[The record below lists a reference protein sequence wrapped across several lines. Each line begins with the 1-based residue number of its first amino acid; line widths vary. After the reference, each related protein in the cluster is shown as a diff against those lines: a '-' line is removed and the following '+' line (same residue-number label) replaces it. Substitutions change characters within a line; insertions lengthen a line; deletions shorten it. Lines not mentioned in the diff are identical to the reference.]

1 VTQVNSPGTGQP
13 DGKRIM
19 DWHKSMESQVTKYDG
34 AFWKNYNMIKL
45 SNLDQQM
52 IQDLEED
59 LTLEEQF
66 RKRTFKEIER
76 KRIDAFQVES
86 NKK

>member
-1 VTQVNSPGTGQP
+1 
-13 DGKRIM
+13 
-19 DWHKSMESQVTKYDG
+19 MESQVTKYDG